1 MTKDG
6 DPLSSWG
13 LSGQDRSASPAGG
26 SACASRSST
35 YGGAVPASSE
45 IPDDV
50 ELSRILSAGL
60 RAADA
65 AGVRRVTLEHLPA
78 SDFAQLC
85 DWTLAFLH
93 EQPSSPSPMPEHRMV
108 SARAAGVM
116 PFWAAALGIVDDE
129 EQRTRLRTLRM
140 AVYDHLDDEARIV
153 KEPGQGTPVHL
164 PTRGTARQDEP
175 EDALTPGAGF
185 GTAELDRL
193 VEQAAMEHVTSAYE
207 ADGWTVEDVSGR
219 KVGWDVTCRRGSDER
234 HVEVKGCSGSKP
246 AVMLTVNE
254 LETAG
259 RDPHWVL
266 AVVVRAVVAPAMT
279 EYGPAAVARAAAPSV
294 FRVDLSGSR

>member
-1 MTKDG
+1 
-6 DPLSSWG
+6 
-13 LSGQDRSASPAGG
+13 
-26 SACASRSST
+26 
-35 YGGAVPASSE
+35 
-45 IPDDV
+45 
-50 ELSRILSAGL
+50 
-60 RAADA
+60 
-65 AGVRRVTLEHLPA
+65 VTPEHLPP

-85 DWTLAFLH
+85 DGTLAFLH
-93 EQPSSPSPMPEHRMV
+93 EQPSSPSPMPEYRMV

-153 KEPGQGTPVHL
+153 KEPGQGLPVHL
-164 PTRGTARQDEP
+164 PPRGTLRQD
-175 EDALTPGAGF
+175 ASAQGAGF
-185 GTAELDRL
+185 GTAELNQL
-193 VEQAAMEHVTSAYE
+193 VEQAATDHVTAAYE
-207 ADGWTVEDVSGR
+207 ADGWTIEDVSR
-219 KVGWDVTCRRGSDER
+219 CKVGWDVTCRRGGDER
-234 HVEVKGCSGSKP
+234 HVEIKGCSGSKP
-246 AVMLTVNE
+246 AVLLTVNE
-254 LETAG
+254 LKTAE

>member
-1 MTKDG
+1 
-6 DPLSSWG
+6 
-13 LSGQDRSASPAGG
+13 
-26 SACASRSST
+26 
-35 YGGAVPASSE
+35 VPASSE
-45 IPDDV
+45 IPERV
-50 ELSRILSAGL
+50 ELSRILSTGL

-65 AGVRRVTLEHLPA
+65 AGVRRVTPEHLPA

-85 DWTLAFLH
+85 DGTLAFLH

-129 EQRTRLRTLRM
+129 EQRARLRTLRM
-140 AVYDHLDDEARIV
+140 AVYDHLDGEARIV

-164 PTRGTARQDEP
+164 PPRGTARQDGAEG
-175 EDALTPGAGF
+175 EAAQGAGF
-185 GTAELDRL
+185 GTAELNRL
-193 VEQAAMEHVTSAYE
+193 VEQAAMDHVTAAYE
-207 ADGWTVEDVSGR
+207 ADGWTVEDVSRR
-219 KVGWDVTCRRGSDER
+219 KVGWDVTCRRGGDER
-234 HVEVKGCSGSKP
+234 HVEIKGCSGSRP
-246 AVMLTVNE
+246 AVLLTVNE

-279 EYGPAAVARAAAPSV
+279 EYGPAAVASAAEPSV
-294 FRVDLSGSR
+294 FRVDLSNSR